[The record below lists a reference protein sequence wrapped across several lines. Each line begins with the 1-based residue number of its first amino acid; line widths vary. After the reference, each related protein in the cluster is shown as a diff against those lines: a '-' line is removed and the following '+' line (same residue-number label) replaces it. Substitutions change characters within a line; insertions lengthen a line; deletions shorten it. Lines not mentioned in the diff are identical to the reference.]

1 MVGTAGRKRGDGD
14 LIRNRYLSRSF
25 FSPSSILSVVTV
37 PGSYNSVYAD
47 EDEEAAMAPDAQ
59 HVQVPSNPAAT
70 GRQGGSN
77 GSAAQTNTPSKPG
90 KGGYSSID

>member
-1 MVGTAGRKRGDGD
+1 MVGTAE
-14 LIRNRYLSRSF
+14 RNRGEGNLIETTCSC
-25 FSPSSILSVVTV
+25 PLAIV

-59 HVQVPSNPAAT
+59 HVQVPSNPAAA

-77 GSAAQTNTPSKPG
+77 GSAAQTNAPSKPG